1 VPGAVAALGMGA
13 TTQGEGLSGIR
24 PGTSFL
30 YYFHF
35 GFIAHIRHRSVAT
48 TRGIDVAERKVR
60 RFTAHGASR
69 AAMRRE
75 ESTAR
80 HLRTRMERVL
90 DVADDAFVETD
101 GEGVVTEWNRRSEE
115 IFGWAR
121 DEVLGR
127 PITTFLVAPAERVIF
142 QRDLESVTHAPH
154 TGERA
159 HRRELS
165 LVHRGGSVVEVTGY
179 AYVVGSGADL
189 RIGGF
194 LRDRAEERTA
204 GEALAHA
211 YLHDGLTGLPNRTLF
226 TYRLAYALAKGSRA
240 PGSVA
245 VLVLDLDRFKAI
257 NDALGHE
264 VGDEVL
270 VTVAERLEAADG
282 AAEVIARLSG
292 DEFLVL
298 FDGDDAERDAGT
310 FAQRA
315 LHALAT
321 PIRTGEGEVFVT
333 ASIGIASTSPRVR
346 EATPLLS
353 NADAAMYQAKKRGGG
368 SVELFGEVLR
378 TRVLDR
384 MHTERALHR
393 ALERR
398 ELRLFYQ
405 PVVEIGGNEAIGVEA
420 LLRWHHPEHG
430 LVAPG
435 RFVPVAEESGLI
447 IPIGAW
453 VLHEAC
459 RQLCMWR
466 SQQMGGPPGAVE
478 VNLSARQIDHPEIV
492 ATVQRILEDTGLPPA
507 SLTLEITE
515 SALMHDA
522 SSALRVLR
530 ALKDLGVTLAIDD
543 FGTGYSSLSHLQ
555 RFPLDILKIDKSF
568 VDELGDHRG
577 GAEIVAAVVK
587 LAHALGLQVIAEGVE
602 TEQQLAVLSR
612 LGCDFAQGYLF
623 SRPAPAHELAAS
635 FPLRVGA

>member
-1 VPGAVAALGMGA
+1 VA
-13 TTQGEGLSGIR
+13 Q
-24 PGTSFL
+24 
-30 YYFHF
+30 
-35 GFIAHIRHRSVAT
+35 
-48 TRGIDVAERKVR
+48 RKVR
-60 RFTAHGASR
+60 RFTAREGSR
-69 AAMRRE
+69 TGVRQEHAA
-75 ESTAR
+75 AR
-80 HLRTRMERVL
+80 QLQARMAHVL

-101 GEGVVTEWNRRSEE
+101 GEGVVTEWNRRAEE
-115 IFGWAR
+115 LFGWLR

-127 PITTFLVAPAERVIF
+127 PITTFLVAPAGRAEVW
-142 QRDLESVTHAPH
+142 RDLQAAVLEWHADERPH
-154 TGERA
+154 QRELRLA
-159 HRRELS
+159 HRDGSSVE
-165 LVHRGGSVVEVTGY
+165 VVGSV
-179 AYVVGSGADL
+179 YVVGSGTDV

-194 LRDRAEERTA
+194 LRDRADERTA
-204 GEALAHA
+204 EEALAHA
-211 YLHDGLTGLPNRTLF
+211 YLHDSLTGLPNRTLF
-226 TYRLAYALAKGSRA
+226 TYRLAYALAKGTRA

-282 AAEVIARLSG
+282 TAEVIARLSG

-298 FDGDDAERDAGT
+298 FDGEDAEKDAGA
-310 FAQRA
+310 FGQRA
-315 LHALAT
+315 LHALST
-321 PIRTGEGEVFVT
+321 PIRTGEGEVFIT

-353 NADAAMYQAKKRGGG
+353 NADAAMYQAKRRGGG
-368 SVELFGEVLR
+368 SVEVFGEVMR
-378 TRVLDR
+378 MRVLDR

-393 ALERR
+393 ALERH

-405 PVVEIGGNEAIGVEA
+405 PVVDISGNEAIGVEA
-420 LLRWHHPEHG
+420 LLRWEHPEHG

-435 RFVPVAEESGLI
+435 RFIPVAEESGLI

-453 VLHEAC
+453 VLDEAC
-459 RQLCMWR
+459 RQLCMWHAEP
-466 SQQMGGPPGAVE
+466 MDGPRGAVE

-568 VDELGDHRG
+568 VDELGNDSG

-602 TEQQLAVLSR
+602 TEPQLAALAG

-623 SRPAPAHELAAS
+623 SRPAPAHELAWS

>member
-189 RIGGF
+189 RIWGF

-226 TYRLAYALAKGSRA
+226 TYR
-240 PGSVA
+240 
-245 VLVLDLDRFKAI
+245 
-257 NDALGHE
+257 
-264 VGDEVL
+264 
-270 VTVAERLEAADG
+270 
-282 AAEVIARLSG
+282 
-292 DEFLVL
+292 
-298 FDGDDAERDAGT
+298 
-310 FAQRA
+310 
-315 LHALAT
+315 
-321 PIRTGEGEVFVT
+321 
-333 ASIGIASTSPRVR
+333 
-346 EATPLLS
+346 
-353 NADAAMYQAKKRGGG
+353 
-368 SVELFGEVLR
+368 
-378 TRVLDR
+378 
-384 MHTERALHR
+384 
-393 ALERR
+393 
-398 ELRLFYQ
+398 
-405 PVVEIGGNEAIGVEA
+405 
-420 LLRWHHPEHG
+420 
-430 LVAPG
+430 
-435 RFVPVAEESGLI
+435 
-447 IPIGAW
+447 
-453 VLHEAC
+453 
-459 RQLCMWR
+459 
-466 SQQMGGPPGAVE
+466 
-478 VNLSARQIDHPEIV
+478 
-492 ATVQRILEDTGLPPA
+492 
-507 SLTLEITE
+507 
-515 SALMHDA
+515 
-522 SSALRVLR
+522 
-530 ALKDLGVTLAIDD
+530 
-543 FGTGYSSLSHLQ
+543 
-555 RFPLDILKIDKSF
+555 
-568 VDELGDHRG
+568 
-577 GAEIVAAVVK
+577 
-587 LAHALGLQVIAEGVE
+587 
-602 TEQQLAVLSR
+602 
-612 LGCDFAQGYLF
+612 
-623 SRPAPAHELAAS
+623 
-635 FPLRVGA
+635 